1 MILIGGFG
9 LCGIPQNLLEG
20 LVAKKTLNLTI
31 VSNNCG
37 IQNKG
42 NGMLLAAGQIKK
54 LISSYVGENKDF
66 ERLYFNGQL

>member
-31 VSNNCG
+31 VSNNFG

-42 NGMLLAAGQIKK
+42 NGMLLAAG
-54 LISSYVGENKDF
+54 
-66 ERLYFNGQL
+66 